1 MSIFPYARGPPSPA
15 VFGLAKNLTGGR
27 TMKYWQKDRNYRKYQ
42 NEDGTFLYVI
52 TVDGVDVEV
61 PIEVYQ
67 AYAQADRKERY
78 GYEREDG
85 LLLSLDRLTEDGMHL
100 SYLTGQH
107 VESAEDTAIRDLMI
121 KQVMDAVLLLSEE
134 ERELI
139 DQLFFQDTS
148 ARELARTIGVYHR
161 TIIYRRDKVLE
172 KLRRLM
178 GE

>member
-1 MSIFPYARGPPSPA
+1 
-15 VFGLAKNLTGGR
+15 
-27 TMKYWQKDRNYRKYQ
+27 MKYWQKDRNYRKYQ

-52 TVDGVDVEV
+52 TVDGIDVEV

-85 LLLSLDRLTEDGMHL
+85 VLLSLDRLTEDGMHL

-121 KQVMDAVLLLSEE
+121 KQMMDAMLLLSEE
-134 ERELI
+134 DRELI
-139 DQLFFQDTS
+139 DQLFFENIS
-148 ARELARTIGVYHR
+148 AREVARICGLCHR

-178 GE
+178 SE

>member
-1 MSIFPYARGPPSPA
+1 
-15 VFGLAKNLTGGR
+15 
-27 TMKYWQKDRNYRKYQ
+27 MKYWQKDRNYRKYH
-42 NEDGTFLYVI
+42 NEDGTFRYVI

-61 PIEVYQ
+61 PREVHQ

-85 LLLSLDRLTEDGMHL
+85 LHLSLDRMVDDGMHL

-107 VESAEDTAIRDLMI
+107 VEPAEDAAIRDLMI
-121 KQVMDAVLLLSEE
+121 EQMMDVMLLLSEE
-134 ERELI
+134 DRELI
-139 DQLFFQDTS
+139 DQLFFENIS
-148 ARELARTIGVYHR
+148 AREVARTIGVYHR

-178 GE
+178 NE

>member
-1 MSIFPYARGPPSPA
+1 
-15 VFGLAKNLTGGR
+15 
-27 TMKYWQKDRNYRKYQ
+27 MKYWKKDRNYRKYQ
-42 NEDGTFLYVI
+42 NEDGTFRYVI
-52 TVDGVDVEV
+52 TVDDTDVEV

-85 LLLSLDRLTEDGMHL
+85 LLLSLARMAEDGMPL
-100 SYLTGQH
+100 SYLTDQH
-107 VESAEDTAIRDLMI
+107 VESAESTAIRDLMI
-121 KQVMDAVLLLSEE
+121 EQMMDAVLLLSEE
-134 ERELI
+134 ERKLI
-139 DQLFFQDTS
+139 DQLFFQGTS

-178 GE
+178 SE